1 MNKRILGSS
10 NNNVKNII
18 PVSNKYIN
26 DLQFDIDFNNKLAVG
41 FSQGL
46 GIFEGHPEKDQAL
59 IRKIDTTPLKNTD
72 FDKLNKMLSN
82 VKPLTSGDV
91 IGIGIDKIKQDTK
104 DVFNGFGD
112 YIDSII
118 NYLKDLIKM
127 PLTLFALVLL
137 VFLILK

>member
-1 MNKRILGSS
+1 
-10 NNNVKNII
+10 
-18 PVSNKYIN
+18 
-26 DLQFDIDFNNKLAVG
+26 
-41 FSQGL
+41 
-46 GIFEGHPEKDQAL
+46 
-59 IRKIDTTPLKNTD
+59 
-72 FDKLNKMLSN
+72 MLSN

-91 IGIGIDKIKQDTK
+91 IGIGVDKIKQDTK